1 MDGKITDGL
10 FRSVYFRA
18 SIAIALCFFAATWYI
33 NRRVEKEVENR
44 VKAVST
50 NVSVNNIQMVGSV
63 LDAYDAKLVFIKT
76 AILPLSSGLAVR
88 QVIEHVLK
96 EDSSIRRIYTR
107 KHLSFADSTN
117 IVRREF
123 IRSEK
128 KCLLRFSLPIDSVQY
143 LAMDVD
149 LMGIHQKFSEIKG
162 LNYAYVTISNRGIYV
177 YHPDEKRIGT
187 PVSGVDRNNESNILL
202 QGKDSLIKLNSD
214 YLNIPVYRY
223 YNPVIAGGEKWM
235 FTANMPN
242 LGFIE
247 SIRNTGNDF
256 LVITLLAICAFI
268 AVFGLGAV
276 RWRKEFVRRKEIE
289 QQNLNLLLRDE
300 QHKQAMVTAELERL
314 KSGLNPHF
322 LFNSL
327 GSLRVLISKDVE
339 VAKTFAITLS
349 NLYRYMLKQEN
360 QQVVTL
366 AEELKFT
373 EDYIRLQKIRFANRI
388 VTEISI
394 PDTLMNHKV
403 LPISLQLLVENCI
416 KHTRISDNEPLKIRI
431 FVEND
436 LLVVVNNYAPR
447 DQETESSGKG
457 IENLIK
463 RYSFLTKTNCQ
474 FDVIDGCYI
483 AKIPLLMVS

>member
-10 FRSVYFRA
+10 FKSVYFWV
-18 SIAIALCFFAATWYI
+18 SIAIVLCFFAATWYI

-44 VKAVST
+44 VKVVSS
-50 NVSVNNIQMVGSV
+50 NVSANNIQMVASM
-63 LDAYDAKLVFIKT
+63 LDAYDAKLAFIKAVT
-76 AILPLSSGLAVR
+76 IPLSSKQAVEEAIGHTLR
-88 QVIEHVLK
+88 
-96 EDSSIRRIYTR
+96 EDSSIRKIYTE
-107 KHLSFADSTN
+107 KDTAFASSSST
-117 IVRREF
+117 VRREF
-123 IRSEK
+123 IRK
-128 KCLLRFSLPIDSVQY
+128 GKQCFLRFSLPIDSARR
-143 LAMDVD
+143 LAMEVD
-149 LMGIHQKFSEIKG
+149 LMGVHQKFSEIKG
-162 LNYAYVTISNRGIYV
+162 LNYAYVTISSQGVYI

-187 PVSGVDRNNESNILL
+187 PVTGVDRDNERHILL
-202 QGKDSLIKLNSD
+202 RGKDSLINLNSD

-223 YNPVIAGGEKWM
+223 YNPVIVGGEKWM

-268 AVFGLGAV
+268 AVFSLGVV
-276 RWRKEFVRRKEIE
+276 RWRKEFMRRREME
-289 QQNLNLLLRDE
+289 QQNLSLLLKDE

-360 QQVVTL
+360 QQFVTL
-366 AEELKFT
+366 GEELTFT
-373 EDYIRLQKIRFANRI
+373 EDYISLQKIRFANRI
-388 VTEISI
+388 VTEISL
-394 PDTLMNHKV
+394 PETLMNHKV
-403 LPISLQLLVENCI
+403 LPISIQLLVENCI
-416 KHTRISDNEPLKIRI
+416 KHTRISDSDPLRIRI
-431 FVEND
+431 FAEND
-436 LLVVVNNYAPR
+436 LLVVVNNYNPR
-447 DQETESSGKG
+447 EQETESSGKG

-474 FDVIDGCYI
+474 FEVIDGCYI
-483 AKIPLLMVS
+483 AKIPLL